1 MDVDLRKKVITGVF
15 IVTGITLFII
25 ASFIIGSK
33 TNMFRSTFELGTV
46 FENVGGIK
54 EGNTVT
60 YAGINVGTVDKVK
73 IESPVKVLVTMT
85 IDSKVQQFIK
95 KDSKVSITSEGLV
108 GNKVVSI
115 SSGNTNTPSVQSGDV
130 LESVKPVGVEDIIK
144 ELKSTGE
151 NVNKLTKDLSNI
163 VDSISHGKGTIGQL
177 VNNES
182 LFRSVDST
190 FRGFAS
196 STQKVD
202 IILAQVSGAVD
213 KFSRNF
219 DGLSNGVS
227 AITQNIG
234 EISAKINSSQSL
246 VGTLLTDTV
255 FANNLKQI
263 VKNTNETTAKLEDG
277 AFSFAQNM
285 EALKH
290 NFLFKGYFEDIGYW
304 EKSDVDKK
312 INAIEEQIRNRIKEL
327 NEKKLQLKQIQ
338 NQLDS
343 LGRQQKK

>member
-1 MDVDLRKKVITGVF
+1 MDVGLRKKVITGVF